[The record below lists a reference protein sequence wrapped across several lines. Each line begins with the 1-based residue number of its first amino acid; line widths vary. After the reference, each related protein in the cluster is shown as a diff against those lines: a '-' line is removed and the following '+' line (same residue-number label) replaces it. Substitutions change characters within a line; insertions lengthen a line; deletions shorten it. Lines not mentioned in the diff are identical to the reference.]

1 MKHFTFNIL
10 TGFGSLQGD
19 GFEEESYDDEVG
31 KECCEPN
38 YLAGGVE
45 ALNVGVNNEYS
56 SDISQGWG
64 NTEHFLGHIFSFLIK
79 PFLGGFMRVYLGI
92 YFQFLSHLPDMR
104 IWDSVRRERKGYL
117 GRPNIKTRPF
127 MMMR

>member
-10 TGFGSLQGD
+10 TGSGSLQGD

-31 KECCEPN
+31 EECCEPN

-45 ALNVGVNNEYS
+45 ALHVGVNNEYS

-64 NTEHFLGHIFSFLIK
+64 NTEHFLGAYFLISHK
-79 PFLGGFMRVYLGI
+79 PFLGGFMRVFLGI
-92 YFQFLSHLPDMR
+92 YFQFLSHIPDVR
-104 IWDSVRRERKGYL
+104 IWDLVRRERKGSW
-117 GRPNIKTRPF
+117 KTKH
-127 MMMR
+127 

>member
-10 TGFGSLQGD
+10 TGSGSLQGD

-64 NTEHFLGHIFSFLIK
+64 NTEQFLWGYFLISRK
-79 PFLGGFMRVYLGI
+79 ALFRGFMRVFLGDLFSI
-92 YFQFLSHLPDMR
+92 SVPPPRCEDMGF
-104 IWDSVRRERKGYL
+104 S
-117 GRPNIKTRPF
+117 
-127 MMMR
+127 